1 MGNTLY
7 SGEVFEIH
15 FNVNKLCL
23 LNIANNKTNIVIYHF
38 ALLPNAFIFEFTNKI
53 DKLISEVI
61 NYYKKSSKISYNDI
75 LLELENQI
83 S

>member
-23 LNIANNKTNIVIYHF
+23 LNIANNKTNF